1 MFYTE
6 EDVQPAVDMAIELFG
21 TVGNISN
28 ERSSMKNMVITT
40 DKFGHL
46 WYGDIED
53 TLDSIRTKCSIL
65 SQKFELTVSPINMV

>member
-6 EDVQPAVDMAIELFG
+6 EDIQPVVDMATELFG

-28 ERSSMKNMVITT
+28 ERSSMKNVVITS

-46 WYGDIED
+46 WYGDI
-53 TLDSIRTKCSIL
+53 DSTMESVLSSCTVL
-65 SQKFELTVSPINMV
+65 SQKFDLKVSVVNMA

>member
-6 EDVQPAVDMAIELFG
+6 EDVQPAVDMATELFG

-28 ERSSMKNMVITT
+28 ERSSMKNAIVTS

-46 WYGDIED
+46 WYGDI
-53 TLDSIRTKCSIL
+53 DSNMESVLASCAVL
-65 SQKFELTVSPINMV
+65 SQKFDLKVSITNMA